1 MAGNRTR
8 TRGGRAQGES
18 GGQGTVYRRASDGRW
33 VAAVRLPGGRR
44 LWRYGASE
52 REARARLSELL
63 RRQGAGLL
71 AAPSRMTVGE
81 WVERW
86 LERKASTVRPK
97 TVRIYT
103 QVLGCL
109 TAEVG
114 AVRLDRCGP
123 LLLAEAFRRMAAR
136 GVGSRVREQAYVY
149 GKSCFAEAVR
159 VGALAQN
166 PFDRIAKPK
175 HEGRQRPEWSP
186 AEAARFL
193 AACERSRL
201 RYAGMCALALLT
213 GLRRGEAAGLE
224 WRDVDFTGRRL
235 AVRRQRLVVGGTP
248 GWGPL
253 KTKAARRLVPLSE
266 RAVGLLR
273 RQWESLP
280 EERRRPEAPVF
291 CTDRGTPPHPDNL
304 KRTLWA
310 LCREAGVP
318 VVSLHQLRHTFASLA
333 AAGGLDPVTLARVL
347 GHSRPSTSLDIYAYP
362 LGGERAA
369 GAVERALTVAV
380 GADGGQAP
388 EHEQG

>member
-1 MAGNRTR
+1 MAGKRTR

-33 VAAVRLPGGRR
+33 VAAVRLPGGKR
-44 LWRYGASE
+44 LWRYAGSE

-63 RRQGAGLL
+63 RRQGAGGL
-71 AAPSRMTVGE
+71 AAPSRTTVGE

-86 LERKASTVRPK
+86 LERKAAGVRQK
-97 TVRIYT
+97 TLHVYR
-103 QVLGCL
+103 QALGHL
-109 TAEVG
+109 VAEVG

-123 LLLAEAFRRMAAR
+123 LLLAEAFRRLAAR

-149 GKSCFAEAVR
+149 GKACFAEAVR
-159 VGALAQN
+159 VGVLAQN
-166 PFDRIAKPK
+166 PFDRLDKPK
-175 HEGRQRPEWSP
+175 HEGRERPEWSP

-201 RYAGMCALALLT
+201 RYAGMCALAVLT
-213 GLRRGEAAGLE
+213 GLRRGEACGLT
-224 WRDVDFTGRRL
+224 WADMDLGGRLL

-266 RAVGLLR
+266 RAVALLR

-291 CTDRGTPPHPDNL
+291 CTERGTPPHPDNL
-304 KRTLWA
+304 KRTLRA
-310 LCREAGVP
+310 LCQEAAVP
-318 VVSLHQLRHTFASLA
+318 PLPLHGLRHVFAALA
-333 AAGGLDPVTLARVL
+333 AAGGLDPVALAAVL
-347 GHSRPSTSLDIYAYP
+347 GHARPSTSLDIYSYAV
-362 LGGERAA
+362 GVERAA
-369 GAVERALTVAV
+369 DAVERALTVAV